1 MESEAMEAREF
12 RKLIAKGEF
21 AKPTAGYCPG
31 HVQTNLVILPAEYAD
46 DFEEF
51 ANKNS
56 KAIPLL
62 EVIRNSHYS
71 NTLAKGANLLN
82 ELPSYD
88 IIENGKVTKRVKNIE
103 EYYQD
108 DLVFFLIGCSFT
120 FETSLLQNGIQLR
133 HVDLKTNVTMFDT
146 TIQLKPVGRFRG
158 NMVVSMRPIVKEKVA
173 DACIITSHY
182 PNMHG
187 APIQVG
193 YPQMIGIENL
203 QKPDYGDSVEIKDD
217 EVPLF
222 WPCGVTPQNVLRE
235 AKLPFAITHS
245 PGHMFITDKKDMD
258 YYV

>member
-1 MESEAMEAREF
+1 MEAREF
-12 RKLIAKGEF
+12 CKLIAKGEF

-31 HVQTNLVILPAEYAD
+31 YVQTNLVILPVEYAD

-62 EVIRNSHYS
+62 EAIRNSHYS

-120 FETSLLQNGIQLR
+120 FETSFC
-133 HVDLKTNVTMFDT
+133 H
-146 TIQLKPVGRFRG
+146 
-158 NMVVSMRPIVKEKVA
+158 
-173 DACIITSHY
+173 H
-182 PNMHG
+182 
-187 APIQVG
+187 
-193 YPQMIGIENL
+193 
-203 QKPDYGDSVEIKDD
+203 
-217 EVPLF
+217 PLT
-222 WPCGVTPQNVLRE
+222 WT
-235 AKLPFAITHS
+235 
-245 PGHMFITDKKDMD
+245 
-258 YYV
+258 YVCNR